1 MEYKAYKLRFLTGVH
16 FGKGSLDDTSYAFCA
31 DTLFSALCIEALK
44 DSEQWLNNFV
54 NTVKSGKLIFSDAM
68 PYIGEDLYI
77 PKPMC
82 EIKHN
87 NDDDGNSS
95 KKKFYKKL
103 QYIPYYSIDDF
114 INGDLIEEVA
124 DDFEKLGKRVVRV
137 SAAINGQEQ
146 TVPYRVGA
154 FYYNDG
160 NGLYIIVGYENK
172 DALSEFEILAKSLG
186 ISGIGGERSSGL
198 GRFEIEEY
206 AECDDLL
213 EMIGTQSDYHMTLSV
228 SLPNESE
235 LESVL
240 EDARY
245 KIIKRSG
252 FVASS
257 NYRERRKKDL
267 YVLAA
272 GACVTHKFEGDIYDV
287 GSDDGHAVYRY
298 AKPVFMEVRV

>member
-44 DSEQWLNNFV
+44 DSEQRLNNFV
-54 NTVKSGKLIFSDAM
+54 NTVKSGKLIFSDA
-68 PYIGEDLYI
+68 
-77 PKPMC
+77 KPMC

-137 SAAINGQEQ
+137 SAAINGQDQ

-172 DALSEFEILAKSLG
+172 DALSEFEILTESLG

-198 GRFEIEEY
+198 ERFKIEE
-206 AECDDLL
+206 AVGCDDLL
-213 EMIGTQSDYHMTLSV
+213 DMIGIQSDCYMTLSV

-235 LESVL
+235 MESVL

-245 KIIKRSG
+245 KIVKRSG

-257 NYRERRKKDL
+257 NYRERRKRDL